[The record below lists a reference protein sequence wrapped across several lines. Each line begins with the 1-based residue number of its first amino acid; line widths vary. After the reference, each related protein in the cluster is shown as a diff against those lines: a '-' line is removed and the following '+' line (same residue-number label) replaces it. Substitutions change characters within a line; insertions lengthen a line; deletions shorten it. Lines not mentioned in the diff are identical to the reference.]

1 MAEIKYLDGAGLQYL
16 WGKIVGKINSSIA
29 DSIAVADALIFKGVV
44 SSTKSLPTE
53 GVKTGWTYKVSEA
66 GTYAGQ
72 KCEVGDMIIAVNGA
86 DDDGGIKW
94 TVIQNNVDV
103 ASNSALGLVKGGAG
117 NGANKFGVDVAS
129 DGAMTVTI
137 NNAGNSLGLV
147 KKGTNS
153 GNNTF
158 GVGVASDG
166 AMTVTIG
173 NATGSTHGLMS
184 PSDWTKLNKIP
195 STVVG
200 STTKPIYWNA
210 GVPVACGDTLGVS
223 ITGNAATATTLSK
236 VQSLWGNDFNGSKGV
251 FDDIVFNSTGA
262 EAQTSR
268 GIRLNK
274 ANNAKGFIG
283 FSRIVDEVGS
293 FSGISLGWSDNPET
307 DGASVRI
314 NNTTF
319 TYKGYTVLHSN
330 NFNNYAPKNDG
341 TGASGTWGIS
351 ISGNAATATKLNN
364 TFTISVSGSNVTYD
378 GSTAQTVTI
387 NSLSTSDIDALI
399 AG

>member
-72 KCEVGDMIIAVNGA
+72 KCEIGDMIIAVNGA
-86 DDDGGIKW
+86 DDTGGIEW
-94 TVIQNNVDV
+94 TIVQNNVDI
-103 ASNSALGLVKGGAG
+103 AGDNKLGLVKKGTG
-117 NGANKFGVDVAS
+117 NNANKFGVDVAS

-137 NNAGNSLGLV
+137 
-147 KKGTNS
+147 
-153 GNNTF
+153 
-158 GVGVASDG
+158 
-166 AMTVTIG
+166 G
-173 NATGSTHGLMS
+173 NATGSNPGLMS
-184 PSDWTKLNKIP
+184 SDDWNKLNNLPDIG
-195 STVVG
+195 SSVG
-200 STTKPIYWNA
+200 SSTKPIYWN
-210 GVPVACGDTLGVS
+210 GGPVACGDMLGVS

-236 VQSLWGNDFNGSKGV
+236 AQSLWGNDFNGSKGV
-251 FDDIVFNSTGA
+251 SGDIVFNITGA
-262 EAQTSR
+262 EAQSQTSR

-274 ANNAKGFIG
+274 ASNAKGFIG
-283 FSRIVDEVGS
+283 FSRIIDEAGN
-293 FSGISLGWSDNPET
+293 FTGISLGWGDNPET

-330 NFNNYAPKNDG
+330 NFNSYAPKTDG
-341 TGASGTWGIS
+341 TGASGMWGIS

-364 TFTISVSGSNVTYD
+364 AFTISVSGSNVTYD

-387 NSLSTSDIDALI
+387 NSLSTSDIDAII